1 MQQKFKQN
9 DLRSYSR
16 KLVTMQAVIKL
27 GGSILIDEALRNR
40 LILQIAELHRAG
52 SELILVHGGGKQ
64 IAALLTKLGVE
75 SRFHDGLRITDAA
88 ARNVVQ
94 MVLGGQVGKDLV
106 AELARA
112 GVNSASITGGDGQS
126 FLAEK
131 MAAEDGTDLG
141 FVGRIVKT
149 NSALIDAMLAADVMP
164 VVACL
169 ALGADDQEYYNV
181 NGDQMAASVAAGCAA
196 ETLVFVTDVGGVLD
210 GDGQPIAELSRESIQ
225 ELLASGVASG
235 GMRPKLR
242 ACLEALEAGVGHIHI
257 VGAAE
262 ENVLPRLLQ
271 MNQTLG
277 TRISA

>member
-1 MQQKFKQN
+1 M
-9 DLRSYSR
+9 SR
-16 KLVTMQAVIKL
+16 IVIKL
-27 GGSILIDEALRNR
+27 GGSILIDAKLRAR
-40 LILQIAELHRAG
+40 LVAQIAELHRAG

-94 MVLGGQVGKDLV
+94 MVLAGQVGKDLV

-112 GVNSASITGGDGQS
+112 GVNAGSIAGGDGQS

-131 MAAEDGTDLG
+131 MVADDGTDLG

-149 NSALIDAMLAADVMP
+149 NSALIDAMLVAGVMP

-169 ALGADDQEYYNV
+169 ALGADDQEYYNI
-181 NGDQMAASVAAGCAA
+181 NGDQMAASVAAGCRA

-210 GDGQPIAELSRESIQ
+210 ADGHPIAELNRESIQ

-242 ACLEALEAGVGHIHI
+242 ACLEGLNAGVGRIQI
-257 VGAAE
+257 VGAIE
-262 ENVLPRLLQ
+262 DNVLLRLLRQNQ
-271 MNQTLG
+271 MLG
-277 TRISA
+277 TKISV